1 MKMKMKKMRKRLAVI
16 AAFLCAVCVPLL
28 AQDAY
33 RTDAS
38 TDESLPWFQLKPGE
52 YPPPNS
58 AHHIAGELISLDH
71 LNRTGVI
78 RADRTDAQRRGDWD
92 QGLPFTMLPYGAIWY
107 HGAPAELR
115 HIPIGTHL
123 HGQFYLRPMGPK
135 DKRDA
140 RPGIEVDFN
149 RVLLLEDD
157 FSFNQRE
164 KKLWKVESVDLDL
177 ATLVLN
183 RAGDPKPGTFLLLPQ
198 CRVWKGHC
206 IGALSDI
213 APGQEIAMNI
223 TYATL
228 KGPGRPV
235 DLWLD
240 QEARDLAA
248 QQQRE
253 IHRQYMLDH
262 GAAGWVEDVDNQKA
276 IMTVGVFDLFDHA
289 LLDDFVEGEPVVA
302 CVAEENL
309 RTYDQ
314 INDRKRGT
322 LLEKQIVPARP
333 GYTGVRLKLQLEL
346 LLEGFRPGRVVRV
359 WPGRWK
365 LDDLPREEH
374 HPE

>member
-1 MKMKMKKMRKRLAVI
+1 
-16 AAFLCAVCVPLL
+16 VPLM
-28 AQDAY
+28 AEEAY
-33 RTDAS
+33 RTDAKP
-38 TDESLPWFQLKPGE
+38 DESLPWLQLKPGE

-71 LNRTGVI
+71 LNRTGSI

-92 QGLPFTMLPYGAIWY
+92 QALPFTMLPYGAIWY

-135 DKRDA
+135 DRRDA
-140 RPGIEVDFN
+140 RPGIETDFT

-157 FSFNQRE
+157 FSYGLRE

-183 RAGDPKPGTFLLLPQ
+183 RAGDPKPSTFLLLPM
-198 CRVWKGHC
+198 CRVWKGRA
-206 IGALSDI
+206 IGALTDI
-213 APGQEIAMNI
+213 APGQEIATNI

-228 KGPGRPV
+228 KGPGRPI
-235 DLWLD
+235 DIWID
-240 QEARDLAA
+240 QEARDVAA
-248 QQQRE
+248 AQQRE
-253 IHRQYMLDH
+253 IHRQYQLDH
-262 GAAGWVEDVDNQKA
+262 GAAGWVEEVDNQKA
-276 IMTVGVFDLFDHA
+276 IMTVGLFDLFDHK
-289 LLDDFVEGEPVVA
+289 LLEDFVEGEA
-302 CVAEENL
+302 AIAAVAEENL

-333 GYTGVRLKLQLEL
+333 GYSGVRLKLQLEL

-359 WPGRWK
+359 WPARWK